1 MLPADQ
7 LPRILYVVYYDGMQ
21 EPPAE
26 RVDIW
31 RRGNLPD
38 GWALSSI
45 TVGGEYEP
53 KQATFTG
60 ARGDK
65 AGFAEALQL
74 LKDATAAALRDG
86 YLADYRIENS
96 RGKVLASS

>member
-26 RVDIW
+26 RDLW
-31 RRGNLPD
+31 RRANLPD

-45 TVGGEYEP
+45 KVGGEYEP
-53 KQATFTG
+53 KEATFVG
-60 ARGDK
+60 PRGDK
-65 AGFAEALQL
+65 AGFAEAVQL

-86 YLADYRIENS
+86 YMADYRIEND